1 MKKKL
6 LKSLREDLVIE
17 MNTANKP
24 PKAIKLTNLDEE
36 IKKTQHKRVII
47 YKQEKILK
55 TKNN

>member
-1 MKKKL
+1 MKEEL
-6 LKSLREDLVIE
+6 LKFSREDEEIE
-17 MNTANKP
+17 MNTANNP
-24 PKAIKLTNLDEE
+24 PKALELINLDEE